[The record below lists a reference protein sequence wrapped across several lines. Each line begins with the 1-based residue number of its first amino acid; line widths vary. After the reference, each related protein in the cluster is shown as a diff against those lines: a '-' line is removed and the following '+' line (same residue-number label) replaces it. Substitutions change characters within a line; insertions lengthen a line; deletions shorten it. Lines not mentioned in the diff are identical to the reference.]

1 MLGKSSANPRIIIIA
16 ADAPRTYPG
25 ACAALSAMEEDIMK
39 TLMLTLAGIAAL
51 ATRAAAHD
59 TTTPFP
65 TRGACEAASAAMSND
80 ERDVVLASFPE
91 LFDNRGDVS
100 SFLTRAF

>member
-1 MLGKSSANPRIIIIA
+1 
-16 ADAPRTYPG
+16 
-25 ACAALSAMEEDIMK
+25 MK

-100 SFLTRAF
+100 SFLTRAFTCDENAADGQWYITDHIDEVLASDWYTHRH